1 MLTDEQLEKLII
13 IVKNS
18 PMYEPHVI
26 EEIMQALVNIRD
38 KELLISRMFEEWD
51 ELPEWDEEEK

>member
-26 EEIMQALVNIRD
+26 DDIMQALVNMRD

>member
-26 EEIMQALVNIRD
+26 EEIMQALVNMRD
-38 KELLISRMFEEWD
+38 KELLVSRMFEEWE
-51 ELPEWDEEEK
+51 ELEEWDEEEK